1 MVALYSLIM
10 RVISVLVAG
19 FFSSTYAAQW
29 AVDDHTL
36 SRLLQ
41 EFPSQPAPP
50 SMFLELVDKAR
61 TSVKSS
67 VGRRRTVWDKD
78 CDGVEGPIDAIEN
91 ICDQKRFQEFQLHSE
106 GVMKS
111 AIMHDSIADQ
121 MLNMNTTFAGD
132 VFDSS
137 DVGLREMFIR
147 NREALYGP
155 GGSCTDPKPNSVTS
169 NMDKMGR
176 TALTIAK
183 EFEAGYDT
191 NWRNLLTVD
200 RRQAGRFTNATDLLA
215 DYMEFI
221 LETMNEKEEYLFRKQ
236 QKALEYMTDSQ
247 NENSLPALANK
258 TNVMQ
263 GVVEAAADQMDN
275 DAEKFRVEVDPKV
288 NALLD
293 VFDSLADN
301 FAGTDT
307 AFADLV
313 KDLVF
318 KAGPALT
325 GAPGKAASDPVQALI
340 SSADLMTDDFK
351 NSTLMTAD
359 GTKTDWQRTMSA
371 NQNSAS
377 VAYQDQV
384 RHIGGALETIKSA
397 INETDYTMEGSVTDA
412 KNAIN
417 KNVKDLRAASRD
429 ARTVL
434 WRMSSS
440 VNNVKGAL
448 QDIYDAL
455 AGASGR
461 EAQEL
466 RDKVAALLSST
477 GDVSAQ
483 QLKGLLDNATSLQ
496 QKLGAEGLT
505 MSSKLMGA
513 VVKIQTV
520 ISHSGTTQSDV
531 SSDTAGVLDAQAEV
545 SDKLTSAT
553 ADNNKAILEGSTGAL
568 MDVAEGTGAA
578 AASASVAFAD
588 SLSTGKQDIKAALFA
603 GSDSVSDATRAA
615 ELASA
620 QQKLATLGNITN
632 SAEKVDNAGLTTGK
646 ALGDARV
653 KLGGTDSAA
662 DALSKN
668 MEESAGHV
676 AEKSDTM
683 MNAVGNVDSNV
694 ADKLGAES
702 RSVFAAAG
710 DQATKATKGL
720 VSDVSHAASGLG
732 SEVDGARSQ
741 ADSTLNAAKSEAN
754 SARASLSDAE
764 GNIESL
770 GSSVDDAVGSVY
782 NAVKEVG
789 KSFPQALHSTA
800 DDGRAGADY
809 VGKGQVT
816 QLSGIEGD
824 GDAESSKLV
833 GGALDVFKSKL
844 AGIFS
849 EGMAAAS
856 GASANG
862 DKVKTSDIAVA
873 DGMRRVIASISSAES
888 GLSIVQ
894 QGIDG
899 ELTKGTILEEI
910 RTAIHKAMAAIGKNI
925 TDFENEADSNI
936 KILPGSIPDGIDG
949 VVKQLIDEAAHASAT
964 IAKNTAFTFDLSEGI
979 AGSSAKDS
987 MNILEA
993 ASDARAK
1000 WQASND
1006 ARLAAL
1012 ISGSKKNV
1020 DGLVG
1025 IGDGAGDIANTIALL
1040 TGLQGNAANKGQKSV
1055 SSMSGNLD
1063 DMIAGLKDAI
1073 KASQD
1078 ALQRNSS
1085 SIASQSGFEKDLAL
1099 GRAQR
1104 MLSALEQEV
1113 KLADDIIEDA
1123 AGSVVGGSGRA
1134 SMILSNLE
1142 SDFANG
1148 QEWRARMLENT
1159 LNSMGSMDT
1168 EFAKNVSRDRD
1179 GTAIHLMMAKRGVR
1193 DILDAWGQYV
1203 EVESGKFRKM
1213 ADTDEQFIRISDHHI
1228 DTSTGEAGHKLE
1240 SSTALLKTFG
1250 EQLENVVSDYFDF
1263 SHKTAGQ
1270 VDLLA
1275 NVIPLLN
1282 ATAGASIKQVSE
1294 NAYKFDRSDADADN
1308 SARTTSEQ
1316 MIKDFEKSLDNHARM
1331 AISAANGELLP
1342 ALSSGA

>member
-1 MVALYSLIM
+1 M

-19 FFSSTYAAQW
+19 FFSSTNAAQW

-50 SMFLELVDKAR
+50 SGFLEVVDKAR

-67 VGRRRTVWDKD
+67 IGRRRTVWDRD

-91 ICDQKRFQEFQLHSE
+91 ICDQKRYQEFQLHSQ
-106 GVMKS
+106 GVMNS

-121 MLNMNTTFAGD
+121 TFKINTTFLGD
-132 VFDSS
+132 LFDSS

-155 GGSCTDPKPNSVTS
+155 GGSCTDPKPNSLTI
-169 NMDKMGR
+169 NIDKMGR
-176 TALTIAK
+176 AALTMAAAL
-183 EFEAGYDT
+183 EAGSDT
-191 NWRNLLTVD
+191 NWRNLLTID
-200 RRQAGRFTNATDLLA
+200 RRQAGRFTNANDLLA
-215 DYMEFI
+215 DYMESI
-221 LETMNEKEEYLFRKQ
+221 LETMNEKQAFLFRKQ

-247 NENSLPALANK
+247 NENSLPIIANK

-263 GVVEAAADQMDN
+263 GVVEDGVEQLDSE
-275 DAEKFRVEVDPKV
+275 AEKFRVEVDPKV

-301 FAGTDT
+301 FAGTDSE
-307 AFADLV
+307 FADLV
-313 KDLVF
+313 KDLAF
-318 KAGPALT
+318 KAGPGLT
-325 GAPGKAASDPVQALI
+325 GAPGKAASDPVKALVA
-340 SSADLMTDDFK
+340 SADLMTDDFK
-351 NSTLMTAD
+351 NSTFMTAD
-359 GTKTDWQRTMSA
+359 GTKTDWQRVMSA

-377 VAYQDQV
+377 MGYQVQV
-384 RHIGGALETIKSA
+384 DHIEGAMETIKSA
-397 INETDYTMEGSVTDA
+397 INETDYSMDGSVTDA
-412 KNAIN
+412 KNSIHIKVA
-417 KNVKDLRAASRD
+417 DLRTASRD

-440 VNNVKGAL
+440 VNNVKGSL

-455 AGASGR
+455 AGVSGK
-461 EAQEL
+461 EAREL
-466 RDKVAALLSST
+466 RDKVAALLSTT

-483 QLKGLLDNATSLQ
+483 QLKELLDNATALQ
-496 QKLGAEGLT
+496 QKLGAEGLN
-505 MSSKLMGA
+505 MSAKLMGA
-513 VVKIQTV
+513 VGKIQTV
-520 ISHSGTTQSDV
+520 IGHSGTTQADV
-531 SSDTAGVLDAQAEV
+531 SSNTAGVLDAQAAV
-545 SDKLTSAT
+545 SEKLTSAT
-553 ADNNKAILEGSTGAL
+553 ADSNKAILEGSTGAL
-568 MDVAEGTGAA
+568 MDVAEGTGTD
-578 AASASVAFAD
+578 AASASVAFSD
-588 SLSTGKQDIKAALFA
+588 SLSTGKQDINAVLSA
-603 GSDSVSDATRAA
+603 GSDSVNDAMRAA

-620 QQKLATLGNITN
+620 QQKLATLGNITD
-632 SAEKVDNAGLTTGK
+632 SADKVDSTGAATSK

-653 KLGGTDSAA
+653 QLGVTDSAA
-662 DALSKN
+662 GALAMN
-668 MEESAGHV
+668 MEDSAGHV
-676 AEKSDTM
+676 AEKSESM
-683 MNAVGNVDSNV
+683 MNAVGNLDSNV
-694 ADKLGAES
+694 ADKLEAES
-702 RSVFAAAG
+702 RSAFAAAG
-710 DQATKATKGL
+710 DQATKATTGL
-720 VSDVSHAASGLG
+720 VADVSHAASGLG
-732 SEVDGARSQ
+732 SEVDAARSQ
-741 ADSTLNAAKSEAN
+741 ADSTLNGAKAEAN

-770 GSSVDDAVGSVY
+770 GSSVDDAVGSV
-782 NAVKEVG
+782 NHAVKDVL
-789 KSFPQALHSTA
+789 KSFLQTLHSTV
-800 DDGRAGADY
+800 DDGRADADY

-824 GDAESSKLV
+824 GDSESSKSV
-833 GGALDVFKSKL
+833 GGAFDVFKSKL

-856 GASANG
+856 GASTAG

-873 DGMRRVIASISSAES
+873 DGMRRIIDSMSSAES
-888 GLSIVQ
+888 GLSGVQ

-899 ELTKGTILEEI
+899 ELTKGTIVQEI
-910 RTAIHKAMAAIGKNI
+910 RAAIHKAMTNIDKNM
-925 TDFENEADSNI
+925 TDFENEADANI
-936 KILPGSIPDGIDG
+936 KLLPGSIPEGIDG
-949 VVKQLIDEAAHASAT
+949 VVQQLLDEAAGASAT
-964 IAKNTAFTFDLSEGI
+964 IAKNTAVTYDLTAGI

-987 MNILEA
+987 VNILDA
-993 ASDARAK
+993 ASNARAK
-1000 WQASND
+1000 WQASYD
-1006 ARLAAL
+1006 ARMAAL
-1012 ISGSKKNV
+1012 ISGSQGNV

-1040 TGLQGNAANKGQKSV
+1040 TGRQGDAGNKGQKSL

-1063 DMIAGLKDAI
+1063 DMISGLKDAI

-1085 SIASQSGFEKDLAL
+1085 SAASQSGFEKDLAL

-1113 KLADDIIEDA
+1113 KLADGVTDDA
-1123 AGSVVGGSGRA
+1123 ASSVVGGSGRA
-1134 SMILSNLE
+1134 SMSLSNLE
-1142 SDFANG
+1142 SDFAKG

-1168 EFAKNVSRDRD
+1168 EFSKNVSKNRDA
-1179 GTAIHLMMAKRGVR
+1179 TAIHLMMAKRGVR

-1213 ADTDEQFIRISDHHI
+1213 ADTDEQYIRISEHHI
-1228 DTSTGEAGHKLE
+1228 DTSTSEAGHKLE
-1240 SSTALLKTFG
+1240 SSTAQLKTFG

-1263 SHKTAGQ
+1263 SHKTTGQ

-1316 MIKDFEKSLDNHARM
+1316 MIKDFEKSLDDHARM
-1331 AISAANGELLP
+1331 AISAAKGELLP
-1342 ALSSGA
+1342 VLSSGA